1 MKRIFLLQTLLIAL
15 MSQTQVMAQAQIRFQ
30 ENGNIIL
37 DDFANETVGTVPSK
51 WFVRDGNVKV
61 RDLSPEKRSRY
72 NYRISEDEGRRF
84 IRYSGSD
91 AMHIG
96 LPLYETQGVS
106 LKSHP
111 ILSWEW
117 RVHSLPKN
125 AMENDENSND
135 AAASIYV
142 VYELSGLFKTPKV
155 IRYTWSSSLPKNTI
169 ISKGKQKI
177 VVLESGSQRIRQWV
191 KFERNIYDDYVQ
203 LFGQEPP
210 DKPLAILILSD
221 ANNTKS
227 FALAD
232 YGTLMLKRNPITAYG
247 SK

>member
-1 MKRIFLLQTLLIAL
+1 
-15 MSQTQVMAQAQIRFQ
+15 MAQAQIRFQ

-125 AMENDENSND
+125 AMENDENTND